1 MTMDEMV
8 DRLLDTI
15 QELIR
20 EFSGKAEDD
29 GEQSAIQNARAL
41 FKELT
46 GYEP

>member
-1 MTMDEMV
+1 MTMEEMM

-15 QELIR
+15 QELIW

-29 GEQSAIQNARAL
+29 GEQSAIQNAKAL